1 MINSMDKDKL
11 YRYFEGIASAEEMQE
26 IRSWAEGNEE
36 HEALLRRERKLFD
49 AIILLGTPQEAGGR
63 EAAPGAGQTG
73 RQESGHKVRSL
84 KRKVRSMWRVA
95 AIVLLTV
102 GLTASLLEY
111 VESKDP
117 ALSALQ
123 KISVPAGQRV
133 HILLPDSSSVWLNSG
148 STLEYAAAFGRK
160 QRVVKLDGEGYF
172 DVRHQDGKPFVVHT
186 PQADVTDLGTK
197 FNVEA
202 YSRTG
207 SFVAS
212 LMEGKISVRSACG
225 QIEIEPDEM
234 VQLERGRLVRSRIED
249 YDVYRW
255 REGLY
260 CFRNKTFHEV
270 MKDFEK
276 YYDVKIVLDNPI
288 LSTHRLSGKFRFADG
303 LDYALRVLQ
312 AEEHFTYTRNDE
324 ANEITIKK

>member
-49 AIILLGTPQEAGGR
+49 AIILLGTPQEAGDR
-63 EAAPGAGQTG
+63 EAELGAGQTG

-102 GLTASLLEY
+102 GLTASLLKY

-148 STLEYAAAFGRK
+148 
-160 QRVVKLDGEGYF
+160 
-172 DVRHQDGKPFVVHT
+172 
-186 PQADVTDLGTK
+186 
-197 FNVEA
+197 
-202 YSRTG
+202 
-207 SFVAS
+207 
-212 LMEGKISVRSACG
+212 
-225 QIEIEPDEM
+225 
-234 VQLERGRLVRSRIED
+234 
-249 YDVYRW
+249 
-255 REGLY
+255 
-260 CFRNKTFHEV
+260 
-270 MKDFEK
+270 
-276 YYDVKIVLDNPI
+276 
-288 LSTHRLSGKFRFADG
+288 
-303 LDYALRVLQ
+303 
-312 AEEHFTYTRNDE
+312 
-324 ANEITIKK
+324 